1 MQACVVGLGEV
12 YGWVVY
18 AHSVCACAYL
28 CGHAARFFPE
38 SGAKNG
44 GQKNLVIF
52 LSLSST
58 SKHLE

>member
-1 MQACVVGLGEV
+1 MQTCVVGLGEV

-18 AHSVCACAYL
+18 AHSVCGCAYL
-28 CGHAARFFPE
+28 CGHVARSFTE

-52 LSLSST
+52 LSLFST